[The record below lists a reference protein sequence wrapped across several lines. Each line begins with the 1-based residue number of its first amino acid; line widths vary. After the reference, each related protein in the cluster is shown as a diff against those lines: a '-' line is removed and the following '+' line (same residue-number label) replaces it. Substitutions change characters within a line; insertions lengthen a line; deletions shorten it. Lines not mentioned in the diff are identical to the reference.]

1 MFEDLNI
8 LIMINNNKGTSK
20 YYLIFERRQIYI
32 LDVFIP

>member
-1 MFEDLNI
+1 MFEDLKNI
-8 LIMINNNKGTSK
+8 LMINNKKGTSK